1 MVENKLYFSI
11 RGEFGV
17 QMTFEEKEELPYE
30 LMARCINKDEVLRL
44 LCLEKAGYTA
54 EDIQVISQEEYEE
67 KYGGTDDE

>member
-17 QMTFEEKEELPYE
+17 QLTFEAKEELPYE

-44 LCLEKAGYTA
+44 LFIEEAGYTA

-67 KYGGTDDE
+67 KYGGSDDE

>member
-17 QMTFEEKEELPYE
+17 QLTFEAKEELTYE

-44 LCLEKAGYTA
+44 LCLEETGYTA

-67 KYGGTDDE
+67 KYGGSDDE

>member
-17 QMTFEEKEELPYE
+17 QLTFEAKEELTYE

-44 LCLEKAGYTA
+44 LCLEETGYTA
-54 EDIQVISQEEYEE
+54 EDIQVISQKEYEE
-67 KYGGTDDE
+67 KYGGSDDE

>member
-1 MVENKLYFSI
+1 MVENKLFFSI

-17 QMTFEEKEELPYE
+17 QMTFEAKEELPYE

-67 KYGGTDDE
+67 KYGGNGDE

>member
-1 MVENKLYFSI
+1 MVENKIYFSI

-17 QMTFEEKEELPYE
+17 QMTFEAKEELPYE

-67 KYGGTDDE
+67 KYGGNDDE

>member
-17 QMTFEEKEELPYE
+17 QMTFEAKEELPYE
-30 LMARCINKDEVLRL
+30 LMARCINKDEVLHL
-44 LCLEKAGYTA
+44 LCLEEAGYTA

-67 KYGGTDDE
+67 KYGGNDDE